1 MFSEIKPKSCSYGCG
16 AEIYWN
22 TEENTY
28 FKLYSRKKHN
38 CPNRVSYNNN
48 NKKSIIIPPTYAAK
62 PKYYNNNNNYKKFD
76 SSITNNQQIIINKP
90 KMDNSFEL
98 LTGSV
103 RDIQQQYEILSDI
116 VRDYNG
122 KVHNSQ
128 RDRDPKTCLLDLLVY
143 YEVPEGKREEVKRKF
158 ENFSKKQAIATI
170 L

>member
-28 FKLYSRKKHN
+28 FELYSRKKHI
-38 CPNRVSYNNN
+38 CPNRISYNNH

-62 PKYYNNNNNYKKFD
+62 PKYYNNNNYKKFD
-76 SSITNNQQIIINKP
+76 SSTTNNQQIITNKP

-98 LTGSV
+98 LTGSITN
-103 RDIQQQYEILSDI
+103 IQKQYEILSDV

-122 KVHNSQ
+122 KVHSSQ
-128 RDRDPKTCLLDLLVY
+128 RDRDPNTGLMDLLVY

-158 ENFSKKQAIATI
+158 ENFSKKQAIATT

>member
-22 TEENTY
+22 IEENTY
-28 FKLYSRKKHN
+28 FELYSRKKHI
-38 CPNRVSYNNN
+38 CPNRISYNNNN

-62 PKYYNNNNNYKKFD
+62 PKYYNNNNYKKFD
-76 SSITNNQQIIINKP
+76 SSTTNNQQIITNKP

-128 RDRDPKTCLLDLLVY
+128 RDRDPKTFITKIDISSILTVDIYVVIDTFYLVY
-143 YEVPEGKREEVKRKF
+143 TDISLED
-158 ENFSKKQAIATI
+158 